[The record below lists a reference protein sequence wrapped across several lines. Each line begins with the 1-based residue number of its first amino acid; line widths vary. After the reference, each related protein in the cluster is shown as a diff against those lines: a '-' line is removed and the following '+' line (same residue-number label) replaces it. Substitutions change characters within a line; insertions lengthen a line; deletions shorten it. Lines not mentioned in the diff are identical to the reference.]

1 MKRYFVGS
9 AVLGILLFGIMG
21 FVGIPFVGLTDSNAC
36 GNMGK
41 AGGGDYT
48 PQQRSQV
55 GSYFN
60 RPALTKEQVYDVL
73 ANHVNKI
80 NPDLEIGEIRDGG
93 GFYEAEILSEE
104 KEVVERLAVDKQSGQ
119 LRVIY

>member
-1 MKRYFVGS
+1 MKRYFVGI
-9 AVLGILLFGIMG
+9 AVLGILSLGVMG
-21 FVGIPFVGLTDSNAC
+21 FINIPLLGLNHADAC
-36 GNMGK
+36 GRMGK
-41 AGGGDYT
+41 SGGGDYT

-60 RPALTKEQVYDVL
+60 RPALTKEQAYDVL
-73 ANHVNKI
+73 ANHVKKI
-80 NPDLEIGEIRDGG
+80 NPDLEIGEIKDGG

-104 KEVVERLAVDKQSGQ
+104 KEVVERLAVDKKSGQ

>member
-1 MKRYFVGS
+1 MKRYIVGI
-9 AVLGILLFGIMG
+9 AVVGILSLGVMG
-21 FVGIPFVGLTDSNAC
+21 FVSAPFMGLTHSNAC
-36 GNMGK
+36 NTGK
-41 AGGGDYT
+41 AGGGDFV

-60 RPALTKEQVYDVL
+60 RPALTKAQAYDVL
-73 ANHVNKI
+73 ANHVKKI
-80 NPDLEIGEIRDGG
+80 NPDLEIGEIKDGG
-93 GFYEAEILSEE
+93 GFYIAEILSEE

>member
-1 MKRYFVGS
+1 MKRYFVGI
-9 AVLGILLFGIMG
+9 AVVGILSLGVMG
-21 FVGIPFVGLTDSNAC
+21 FTNIPLIGVNHSDAC
-36 GNMGK
+36 GRMGK
-41 AGGGDYT
+41 SGGGDYV

-60 RPALTKEQVYDVL
+60 RPSLTKEQAYDVL

-80 NPDLEIGEIRDGG
+80 NPDLEIGVIKDGG
-93 GFYEAEILSEE
+93 GFYMAEILSED
-104 KEVVERLAVDKQSGQ
+104 KEVVERLAVDKKSGQ

>member
-1 MKRYFVGS
+1 MKRYIVGI
-9 AVLGILLFGIMG
+9 AVVGILSLGVMG
-21 FVGIPFVGLTDSNAC
+21 FVSIPFMGLTHSNAC
-36 GNMGK
+36 NSGK
-41 AGGGDYT
+41 AGGGDYV

-60 RPALTKEQVYDVL
+60 RPALTKAQAYDVL
-73 ANHVNKI
+73 ANHVKKI
-80 NPDLEIGEIRDGG
+80 NPDLEIGEIKDGG
-93 GFYEAEILSEE
+93 GFYIAEILSEE

>member
-1 MKRYFVGS
+1 MKRYIVGI
-9 AVLGILLFGIMG
+9 AVVGILSLGVMG
-21 FVGIPFVGLTDSNAC
+21 FVSAPFMGLTHSNAC
-36 GNMGK
+36 NTGK
-41 AGGGDYT
+41 AGGGDFV

-60 RPALTKEQVYDVL
+60 RPALTKAQAYDVL
-73 ANHVNKI
+73 ANHVKKI
-80 NPDLEIGEIRDGG
+80 NPDLEIGEIKDGG

-104 KEVVERLAVDKQSGQ
+104 KEVVERLAVDKKSGQ